1 MSGEEEESD
10 SMGVSYEV
18 LKKRLRDDWTG
29 PDVVYTTVYSWITD
43 YAEHTGKSSV
53 GNFVNYCF
61 TEVSQ
66 NHKEDYELM
75 LWFMNLVVHHLNEDE
90 NWLNT
95 ADDLKDWGRLFLNEE
110 HWEIPPPV
118 WALSREKESDEYCCW
133 LEEKKQKMLKEEKGK
148 EESKESSD
156 VAASPLEEEEKE
168 EKNKEKTEESLE
180 SVPTSPLDPN
190 WGKGLPAPTPVVAAP
205 FTPMWRPWEEKDVV
219 VNLSAAMQK
228 RKRRS
233 PAAEARS
240 RQRLLQWQEKRDR
253 HRLQSE
259 LRTTPIRLIEMTK
272 TRLIKRLDV
281 QSEDVEDSGV
291 EGDRVVEK
299 TVFASNKTKTIM
311 LPRFL
316 KSPMSSFVPVTSSPS
331 RTSVSGCRLEVPTAP
346 T

>member
-1 MSGEEEESD
+1 
-10 SMGVSYEV
+10 
-18 LKKRLRDDWTG
+18 
-29 PDVVYTTVYSWITD
+29 
-43 YAEHTGKSSV
+43 
-53 GNFVNYCF
+53 
-61 TEVSQ
+61 
-66 NHKEDYELM
+66 M

-95 ADDLKDWGRLFLNEE
+95 ADDLKDWGRLFLNAE
-110 HWEIPPPV
+110 HWEVPPPV
-118 WALSREKESDEYCCW
+118 WVLSREKESEEYRSW
-133 LEEKKQKMLKEEKGK
+133 LEEEQKMLEEE

-156 VAASPLEEEEKE
+156 AAASPLEEEELNNKE
-168 EKNKEKTEESLE
+168 EKTEESLE

-259 LRTTPIRLIEMTK
+259 LRTTPIRSIEMTK

-281 QSEDVEDSGV
+281 HSEDIEDSGV

>member
-1 MSGEEEESD
+1 MGVTRTWGSEMSGEEEESD

-133 LEEKKQKMLKEEKGK
+133 LEEKKQKMLKEEKGE

-156 VAASPLEEEEKE
+156 GAASPLEEEEF
-168 EKNKEKTEESLE
+168 EKNGHYT
-180 SVPTSPLDPN
+180 
-190 WGKGLPAPTPVVAAP
+190 AHRAVV
-205 FTPMWRPWEEKDVV
+205 R
-219 VNLSAAMQK
+219 
-228 RKRRS
+228 
-233 PAAEARS
+233 
-240 RQRLLQWQEKRDR
+240 
-253 HRLQSE
+253 
-259 LRTTPIRLIEMTK
+259 
-272 TRLIKRLDV
+272 
-281 QSEDVEDSGV
+281 
-291 EGDRVVEK
+291 
-299 TVFASNKTKTIM
+299 
-311 LPRFL
+311 
-316 KSPMSSFVPVTSSPS
+316 
-331 RTSVSGCRLEVPTAP
+331 SVSSY
-346 T
+346 

>member
-1 MSGEEEESD
+1 MKAWLRDWEPAASDFFHYCLDLCESQSEADQAWVWVLNLIAHFVAKDESWLDSIHTAKDWRQLGLGGIDDYWEVPPPLWLVEREEEGKKEDEKKKESADVAASSLEEEES
-10 SMGVSYEV
+10 
-18 LKKRLRDDWTG
+18 
-29 PDVVYTTVYSWITD
+29 
-43 YAEHTGKSSV
+43 
-53 GNFVNYCF
+53 
-61 TEVSQ
+61 
-66 NHKEDYELM
+66 
-75 LWFMNLVVHHLNEDE
+75 
-90 NWLNT
+90 
-95 ADDLKDWGRLFLNEE
+95 KD
-110 HWEIPPPV
+110 
-118 WALSREKESDEYCCW
+118 
-133 LEEKKQKMLKEEKGK
+133 
-148 EESKESSD
+148 
-156 VAASPLEEEEKE
+156 KE

-180 SVPTSPLDPN
+180 NVPTSPLDPN

-259 LRTTPIRLIEMTK
+259 LRTTPIRSIEMTK

-299 TVFASNKTKTIM
+299 TVFSSNKTQTTM
-311 LPRFL
+311 LPQFL

-331 RTSVSGCRLEVPTAP
+331 RTSCSGCRLDVPTAP
-346 T
+346 TPWSPT